1 MGYTLFV
8 SVVNLQDDNNFIND
22 QLMLKTETICCLNP
36 C

>member
-22 QLMLKTETICCLNP
+22 QLMLKQKLFVA
-36 C
+36 

>member
-22 QLMLKTETICCLNP
+22 QLMLKQKLFVT
-36 C
+36 